1 MTKEEFMKLVK
12 SMQTAQKNYFKSPA
26 NTLEKSAALQR
37 SKTLEKEVDA
47 AIDEEDKDA
56 AAQLQPSL
64 F

>member
-1 MTKEEFMKLVK
+1 MTKEEFVKLVK
-12 SMQTAQKNYFKSPA
+12 NMRTAQKTYFRTEP
-26 NTLEKSAALQR
+26 NTLQKSQALQR
-37 SKTLEKEVDA
+37 SRTLEKEVDA